1 MAQFN
6 ICLLIWMCQNRT
18 YNNRI
23 ATLQERCLQLI
34 YNDKRSFFEDLVEKD
49 NSVFIQNKNL
59 QTLAIEL
66 FKGHTKTSPEIMQEV
81 FCLLNSKSN
90 SEIKQIFLG

>member
-6 ICLLIWMCQNRT
+6 NCRLIWMCQNRT

-23 ATLQERCLQLI
+23 VRLQERCL
-34 YNDKRSFFEDLVEKD
+34 DKGSSFEDLVEMD

-66 FKGHTKTSPEIMQEV
+66 FKRHTKTSPEIMQEV

-90 SEIKQIFLG
+90 SEIKQIL

>member
-1 MAQFN
+1 
-6 ICLLIWMCQNRT
+6 MCQNRT

-23 ATLQERCLQLI
+23 VRLQERCLQLI
-34 YNDKRSFFEDLVEKD
+34 CSDKCSSFEDLVEKD
-49 NSVFIQNKNL
+49 NSVFIQNKNP

-66 FKGHTKTSPEIMQEV
+66 FKAHTKTSPEIIQEV

-90 SEIKQIFLG
+90 SEIKQIFVIP